1 MSDATNLEF
10 VDDQNEV
17 IENNKEV
24 ETDQNDNADD
34 QSGNDEPE
42 VELDDDGNPISAA
55 DDDEE
60 YEEVERGD
68 KRYKIPK
75 ALKDDLLRQEDYTR
89 KTQVHAE
96 EVRRF
101 EERAKAFEAASE
113 EHLASAIEVKSI
125 KDRLD
130 TINALTDTDWT
141 QLQAMDRQDGGD
153 RYNRIMRE
161 LTLLPSK
168 LSEAENASKAKREAV
183 IREQSDIQTKQL
195 EQGQAILARDIPGW
209 GPELGAKL
217 VDFVGKEYGV
227 TAEKHGKA
235 FEDPALV
242 KLAYAAFKAKEA
254 QRKATVAKKAE
265 SATQNPPP
273 KTASR
278 AAPVSGLSSNL
289 SAEEWIRRRNEQAA
303 KPR

>member
-1 MSDATNLEF
+1 MSDTTNLEF
-10 VDDQNEV
+10 VDDNDL
-17 IENNKEV
+17 IESNTEV
-24 ETDQNDNADD
+24 ETDQNNNADD
-34 QSGNDEPE
+34 QSEGNEP
-42 VELDDDGNPISAA
+42 ELDDDGNPISAA

-89 KTQVHAE
+89 KTQIHSE

-130 TINALTDTDWT
+130 TINALTDADWS

-161 LTLLPSK
+161 LTLLPTK
-168 LSEAENASKAKREAV
+168 LSEAENTSKAKREAV
-183 IREQSDIQTKQL
+183 IKEQSDIQTKQL

-217 VDFVGKEYGV
+217 VKFVKEEFGV
-227 TAEKHGKA
+227 DESNPKHSAA
-235 FEDPALV
+235 FLDPALV
-242 KLAYAAFKAKEA
+242 KMAHAAFKAKEA
-254 QRKATVAKKAE
+254 QRKATVAKKVE
-265 SATQNPPP
+265 TSTQNPPP

-278 AAPVSGLSSNL
+278 AAPSSGLSGNL
-289 SAEEWIRRRNEQAA
+289 STKEWIRRRNEQSS
-303 KPR
+303 KKR

>member
-1 MSDATNLEF
+1 MSDTTNLEL
-10 VDDQNEV
+10 VDDSGI
-17 IENNKEV
+17 IESNTEV
-24 ETDQNDNADD
+24 ETVQDDNTDD
-34 QSGNDEPE
+34 QLDTQPEEGDDENP
-42 VELDDDGNPISAA
+42 LGDDD
-55 DDDEE
+55 DE

-68 KRYKIPK
+68 KRYKVPK
-75 ALKDDLLRQEDYTR
+75 ALKDELMMEADYRR

-113 EHLASAIEVKSI
+113 EHLAAAIEVKSI

-130 TINALTDTDWT
+130 SITSLTDADWA

-161 LTLLPSK
+161 LTTLPTK

-183 IREQSDIQTKQL
+183 IKEQSEIQTKQF

-217 VDFVGKEYGV
+217 TDFVSKEFGV
-227 TAEKHGKA
+227 TEEKHGSA
-235 FEDPALV
+235 FLDPALV
-242 KLAYAAFKAKEA
+242 KLAYAAFKAKETE
-254 QRKATVAKKAE
+254 RKAAVAQKAKV
-265 SATQNPPP
+265 ATQNPPP

-278 AAPVSGLSSNL
+278 AAPVSGLNDKL
-289 SAEEWIRRRNEQAA
+289 SAEEWIRRRNEQAS